1 MSAALTITPG
11 DGPFLRLAERVRPSV
26 RNSAPK
32 SPGSAESS
40 YAIPVW
46 SGLISVKH
54 REAMGISV
62 WMFLWCLDRITRDE
76 DGWGLVLGG
85 KPVKDEEIARRL
97 GLHKNTIHRDRQAL
111 TKGNYIEAIRTPY
124 GFRYRV
130 RNSRKFGIWGKKR
143 VTTNSDSLGR
153 ESPLVVIPESLF
165 VVETKK
171 TMQLDHAVAAAC
183 QEESVWNF
191 LKIRPCG
198 PVSFRSFLESRW
210 GSPTS
215 ERRSVLIGESIDAW
229 EAAEGEKLPRC
240 PSLFRALSELRS
252 LERSTRPQSETMHR
266 RIPTSTDIRPKER

>member
-1 MSAALTITPG
+1 MSAALAIIPG
-11 DGPFLRLAERVRPSV
+11 NGRFLRPAARVRPSC
-26 RNSAPK
+26 RNYSSKAPA
-32 SPGSAESS
+32 GAERS

-54 REAMGISV
+54 RQAMGISV

-76 DGWGLVLGG
+76 NGWGLVLGG

-97 GLHKNTIHRDRQAL
+97 GLHKNSIHRDRDTL
-111 TKGNYIEAIRTPY
+111 IRGNYVEAIRTPY

-143 VTTNSDSLGR
+143 VTKSSDSLER
-153 ESPLVVIPESLF
+153 ESPLVVIPESPF

-171 TMQLDHAVAAAC
+171 TMQLDHAVAAAR
-183 QEESVWNF
+183 QEETVWNF

-198 PVSFRSFLESRW
+198 PGSFRTFLESRW
-210 GSPTS
+210 ASPGG

-229 EAAEGEKLPRC
+229 EAAEGERLPRC

-252 LERSTRPQSETMHR
+252 TEKSVRPQAEPKLR
-266 RIPTSTDIRPKER
+266 RIPTAADIRPKER

>member
-1 MSAALTITPG
+1 MSAALTIVPG
-11 DGPFLRLAERVRPSV
+11 TGQFLRPAARVRPSH

-32 SPGSAESS
+32 APDGAERS

-54 REAMGISV
+54 RQAMGISV

-85 KPVKDEEIARRL
+85 KPVKDREIARRL
-97 GLHKNTIHRDRQAL
+97 GLHKNSIHRDRDTL
-111 TKGNYIEAIRTPY
+111 ISGNYIEAIRTPY
-124 GFRYRV
+124 GFRYKV
-130 RNSRKFGIWGKKR
+130 RNSRKFGIWGKQRITKS
-143 VTTNSDSLGR
+143 SDSLER
-153 ESPLVVIPESLF
+153 ESPHVVIPESLF

-183 QEESVWNF
+183 KEESVWNF

-198 PVSFRSFLESRW
+198 PVSFRTFLESRW
-210 GSPTS
+210 ASSNG

-229 EAAEGEKLPRC
+229 EAADGDRLRRC
-240 PSLFRALSELRS
+240 PGLFRALAELRDR
-252 LERSTRPQSETMHR
+252 ERSARPQTETKLR
-266 RIPTSTDIRPKER
+266 RIPTSADIRPKER